1 MPEDI
6 DVPNPDRVE
15 RMADDLRH
23 SVRHHK
29 NRYWVLMAR
38 DMEN

>member
-6 DVPNPDRVE
+6 DVPNLDRVE
-15 RMADDLRH
+15 RMADDLRYP
-23 SVRHHK
+23 VRRHK
-29 NRYWVLMAR
+29 NHYWVLMAT